1 MAYSPAPNPPPPR
14 PQVSARSG
22 HARWLAERI
31 SAAALVPLTLWFVAA
46 LIAQPGSDHAA
57 FILWLQAPLTA
68 GATILLLLALF
79 YHAALGLEVVI
90 EDYIHSGLQTVVVV
104 LVRVACFG
112 LGAAGILA
120 VLRIALQG

>member
-1 MAYSPAPNPPPPR
+1 M
-14 PQVSARSG
+14 
-22 HARWLAERI
+22 
-31 SAAALVPLTLWFVAA
+31 PLTLWFVAA

-112 LGAAGILA
+112 LGTAGILA